1 MTYNTTIVIE
11 SDTNKNWKEV
21 KIMKFELRCAYE
33 DLINFKVERFDS
45 MEAIRAKYPSIEIVD
60 TEINGDIMTVWW
72 N

>member
-1 MTYNTTIVIE
+1 
-11 SDTNKNWKEV
+11 
-21 KIMKFELRCAYE
+21 MKFELRCAYD
-33 DLINFKVERFDS
+33 DLGNFKAEMFDS